1 MGILKNIVTAIH
13 ESALLHHA
21 NRDRDA
27 KQRPQAEL
35 TTLQEQAVAHA
46 SAGRFEA
53 AIGCYD
59 MILAVD
65 PGSVRS
71 WNCKANALFTLGRFE
86 EALACYERAI
96 AIAPNDPRIWNNK
109 GLTQDML
116 GYPMDAL
123 KSFDAA
129 IALDSGI
136 ERVWQNKGQ
145 TLSRLGWVEE
155 SRRCMKQAQDLRSK
169 RDAAAAT

>member
-1 MGILKNIVTAIH
+1 MGLLEKMVTAIH
-13 ESALLHHA
+13 ESALLHHTD
-21 NRDRDA
+21 RDRNA
-27 KQRPQAEL
+27 KQKPQPDVA
-35 TTLQEQAVAHA
+35 TLQEQAGAHV
-46 SAGRFEA
+46 SAGRFEE

-59 MILAVD
+59 TILAAD

-71 WNCKANALFTLGRFE
+71 WNCKGNSLFNLKKFE
-86 EALACYERAI
+86 EALVCYDRAI
-96 AIAPNDPRIWNNK
+96 ALAPTDPRVWNNK

-129 IALDSGI
+129 LALDPGI

-155 SRRCMKQAQDLRSK
+155 SRRCMKEAQDLRGK
-169 RDAAAAT
+169 RDPAT